1 MKKIDFDKVKLIFL
15 DVDGVIAKNYM
26 TPVSDE
32 MLNALSKLAEKYH
45 VSLCTGRSVNSA
57 GRIIKK
63 GGLNEF
69 YHVLETGSKVLAPG
83 RKYEYEKSLS
93 KDEINKLI
101 DLTNPMDCFYGV
113 CVNGNWIDDIKD
125 VGEEDITILS
135 INTDSKVKTREVL
148 DIIEPIADNFHIST
162 LVSSFY
168 PDGAHIHI
176 TNKDVSKG
184 EGVKHVKTA
193 LGLSTENCLGVGDSI
208 GDLPML
214 IECGIKVV
222 MGNADEETKS
232 HADLV
237 IGDFEDGGLIEF
249 INDEL
254 VK

>member
-1 MKKIDFDKVKLIFL
+1 MDFDKIKIIFL
-15 DVDGVIAKNYM
+15 DVDGVVARNFM
-26 TPVSDE
+26 TPTTPE
-32 MLNALSKLAEKYH
+32 MLSALNKLTKKYH
-45 VSLCTGRSVNSA
+45 VSLCTGRSVQSS
-57 GRIIKK
+57 GHIID
-63 GGLNEF
+63 GANLHNF

-83 RKYEYEKSLS
+83 GKIEYEKSLS

-113 CVNGNWIDDIKD
+113 CVKGEWIDDIKD
-125 VGEEDITILS
+125 VRDDEITILS
-135 INTDSKVKTREVL
+135 INTDSKEKTRKVL
-148 DIIEPIADNFHIST
+148 DVIEPIAENFHIST
-162 LVSSFY
+162 LVSSFH

-214 IECGIKVV
+214 KECGIKVV
-222 MGNADEETKS
+222 MGNADDETKS

-249 INDEL
+249 INEKL
-254 VK
+254 L

>member
-1 MKKIDFDKVKLIFL
+1 MKMDFSKIKLIFL
-15 DVDGVIAKNYM
+15 DVDGVITRNFM
-26 TPVSDE
+26 TTTTPE
-32 MLNALSKLAEKYH
+32 MLTALNNLTHKYH
-45 VSLCTGRSVNSA
+45 VSLCTGRSVQSSKH
-57 GRIIKK
+57 IIE
-63 GGLNEF
+63 GASLNDF

-83 RKYEYEKSLS
+83 GKFEYEKSLS

-113 CVNGNWIDDIKD
+113 CVKGEWIDEIKD
-125 VGEEDITILS
+125 VGDDEITILS
-135 INTDSKVKTREVL
+135 INTDSKEKTRQVL
-148 DIIEPIADNFHIST
+148 DVIEPIADNFYIST

-184 EGVKHVKTA
+184 EGVRYVKNA
-193 LGLSTENCLGVGDSI
+193 LGLSTEDCLGVGDSI

-214 IECGIKVV
+214 KECGIKVV

-249 INDEL
+249 INERL
-254 VK
+254 L